1 MKKIFIYFFAFLF
14 ICFIF
19 PALLTKREKE
29 TSSEVNNIEINDTSK
44 VEENVQ
50 SQYEYKKYGT
60 IKQIKRN
67 AKKYINI
74 FFIFSPSYSLI
85 YELSFN
91 FMLFKILRSIL
102 DTCT

>member
-1 MKKIFIYFFAFLF
+1 MKKQFILIIAAVG
-14 ICFIF
+14 C
-19 PALLTKREKE
+19 LLT
-29 TSSEVNNIEINDTSK
+29 SDEVSFSLFVNSAGK
-44 VEENVQ
+44 
-50 SQYEYKKYGT
+50 